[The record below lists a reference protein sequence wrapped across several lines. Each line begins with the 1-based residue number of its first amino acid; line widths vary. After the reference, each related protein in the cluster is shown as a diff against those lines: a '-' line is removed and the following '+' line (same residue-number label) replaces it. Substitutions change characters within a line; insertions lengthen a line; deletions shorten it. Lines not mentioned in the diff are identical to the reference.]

1 MMTEEPGF
9 DQILSTNQVLKL
21 STNRTTEEIEAQ
33 LTAMRCY
40 VKSLLLLKI
49 LNLCLSVWIKWK
61 KLKNQMKCFK
71 KYFWFAKRTNKK
83 GWNN

>member
-9 DQILSTNQVLKL
+9 DQTLSTNQVLKL

-49 LNLCLSVWIKWK
+49 LNLCLSV
-61 KLKNQMKCFK
+61 
-71 KYFWFAKRTNKK
+71 
-83 GWNN
+83 

>member
-1 MMTEEPGF
+1 MKSNKNSQNYNLVPNKKISAGLYSFRMMTEEPGF

-40 VKSLLLLKI
+40 VKSLLLIKI
-49 LNLCLSVWIKWK
+49 LNLCLSV
-61 KLKNQMKCFK
+61 
-71 KYFWFAKRTNKK
+71 
-83 GWNN
+83 